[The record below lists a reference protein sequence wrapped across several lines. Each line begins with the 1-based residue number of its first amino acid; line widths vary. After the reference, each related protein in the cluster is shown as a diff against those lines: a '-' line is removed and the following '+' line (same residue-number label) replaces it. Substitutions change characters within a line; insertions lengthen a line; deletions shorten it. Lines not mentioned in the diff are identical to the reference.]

1 MHQLWWWWNP
11 SWQPWHRI
19 WNSSIAYDY
28 CDMVMWEGKGFF
40 FFSSYELWV
49 DSVHF
54 LPIQTEQCFCT
65 SKSEELL
72 VECSWWQWWLWR
84 HERPGINRQM
94 LYTFLYRT
102 RPLLF
107 YFPIVDKS
115 QEDQSWQC
123 AILSFNASGLFY
135 PLCDTA
141 SCEPIGSCWRRKSLK
156 TDPILSNVHT
166 NNMTFGLD
174 LSPI

>member
-102 RPLLF
+102 VILF
-107 YFPIVDKS
+107 SYCRQISRRSKLTVCYSVF
-115 QEDQSWQC
+115 QC
-123 AILSFNASGLFY
+123 FWTFLPSVWHRELRAHWFL
-135 PLCDTA
+135 
-141 SCEPIGSCWRRKSLK
+141 LK
-156 TDPILSNVHT
+156 TQILKKQIPFSAMCVQIT
-166 NNMTFGLD
+166 WL
-174 LSPI
+174 LA